1 MILRIITVAGL
12 LFSLAACVSRKQQ
25 EVKFWGEAQGST
37 YSILYIDEEL
47 RNFQDSVEYILQKV
61 DESMSTW
68 IPTSLISRLNAGET
82 IVPDEY
88 FKQVLK
94 RSHEVH
100 QETNGIFDLTVAP
113 ILNAWGMGNKAGM
126 EQLDAAVVDSLRILI
141 GMDQLLLKG
150 DSLYLGKSG
159 MQIDFNA
166 IAQGYTV
173 DLIAEFLES
182 QGIKDYMVEVGGEI
196 RANGNNKQDKP
207 WRIGIDKPV
216 DDPEGRP
223 LQVILKLDGQALATS
238 GSYRKFRMKD
248 GVRYSHA
255 IDPRNGQPVQHSLL
269 SVTVITD
276 DCMTADAY
284 ATALLIMGVEASMAF
299 LEGKNMEAYFISDD
313 GAGNLTTEMTPGF
326 GQYVLEDV
334 FE

>member
-1 MILRIITVAGL
+1 MILRILTVAGL
-12 LFSLAACVSRKQQ
+12 LISLAACVSREQQ

-47 RNFQDSVEYILQKV
+47 RNFQDSVELILQKV
-61 DESMSTW
+61 DQSMSTW
-68 IPTSLISRLNAGET
+68 IPTSLISRLNAGEI
-82 IVPDEY
+82 IVPDKY
-88 FKQVLK
+88 FKQVLQ

-100 QETNGIFDLTVAP
+100 NETNGVFDLTVAP
-113 ILNAWGMGNKAGM
+113 ILNAWGMGNKEGFD
-126 EQLDAAVVDSLRILI
+126 QPDPTVLDSLRLLI
-141 GMDQLLLKG
+141 GMDQLLMVG
-150 DSLYLGKSG
+150 NSLQLGKPG

-173 DLIAEFLES
+173 DLIAEFLEA
-182 QGIKDYMVEVGGEI
+182 QGVYDYMVEVGGEI
-196 RANGNNKQDKP
+196 RTNGYNKQDKP

-238 GSYRKFRMKD
+238 GSYRKFRMKN

-269 SVTVITD
+269 SVTVISD

-284 ATALLIMGVEASMAF
+284 ATAFLIMGVDDSMAF
-299 LEGKNMEAYFISDD
+299 LEDKNMEAYFISDD
-313 GAGNLTTEMTPGF
+313 GTGNLTTAMTPGF
-326 GQYVLEDV
+326 GRYILEDV

>member
-1 MILRIITVAGL
+1 MILRMITVAGL
-12 LFSLAACVSRKQQ
+12 LISLAACVSRKQQ

-68 IPTSLISRLNAGET
+68 IPTSLISRLNVGET

-88 FKQVLK
+88 FKQVLQ

-113 ILNAWGMGNKAGM
+113 ILNAWGMGNKAG
-126 EQLDAAVVDSLRILI
+126 LDQPDPMVLDSLRLLI
-141 GMDQLLLKG
+141 DMDQLLLVG
-150 DSLYLGKSG
+150 DSLQLGKPG

-173 DLIAEFLES
+173 DLIAAFLEGK
-182 QGIKDYMVEVGGEI
+182 GIFDYMVEVGGEI
-196 RANGNNKQDKP
+196 RAKGKNKQDKT

-269 SVTVITD
+269 SVTVITE

-284 ATALLIMGVEASMAF
+284 ATAFLIMGVEESMAF
-299 LEGKNMEAYFISDD
+299 LEGKKMEAYFISDD
-313 GAGNLTTEMTPGF
+313 GAGILTTKMTPGF
-326 GQYVLEDV
+326 GRYILEDV